1 VIYLDT
7 NVLLYATLTK
17 VDTISQ
23 QKIAIEIIEELIEDK
38 EILLSN
44 LSLLEYAFV
53 MSKAKEDKEK
63 IESALELFQLF
74 VKDEKKGFNKL
85 LVEFLNSSYS
95 FKNSFDLYHVI
106 FANSY
111 NCEKIITFD
120 RGFKKFYDIF
130 NIKIEILK

>member
-1 VIYLDT
+1 MIYLDT

-23 QKIAIEIIEELIEDK
+23 QKRAIEIIEELIEDK

>member
-1 VIYLDT
+1 MIYLDI
-7 NVLLYATLTK
+7 NLLLYATLTK

>member
-85 LVEFLNSSYS
+85 LVEILNSSYS